1 MIWVTNNSLGSPV
14 YDAYALTR
22 LIFVTDTDEA
32 ALYDVVQ
39 GVATITLNRPD
50 NKNAL
55 SVELVNSIGDHF
67 QTAQNDE
74 KVRAILFTNNGNTF
88 CAGH

>member
-1 MIWVTNNSLGSPV
+1 M
-14 YDAYALTR
+14 
-22 LIFVTDTDEA
+22 TDTDEA
-32 ALYDVVQ
+32 ALYGVVQ

-88 CAGH
+88 CAGADLKANQPGVPQPTARHLSLIHI